1 MPPERPEM
9 PEEPAVSLEA
19 LRAAYAEALGK
30 AAGREPPWRAGGE
43 ASRDN
48 GSGDTKGALSIERGA
63 ESLPPAIEGGEE
75 LAHAAGEAASEIDP
89 CPVNPLTI
97 LEALLFVGCP
107 GDEPLRPERAAQL
120 MRGVGPEEIP
130 DLAAELNRRYAAGGC
145 PYHVVLEGAGY
156 RLRLRPEFAGLRD
169 RVLGRSRQARLSQA
183 AVETLAIVA
192 YRQPISAEEVN
203 RLRGV
208 PSGAVLSH
216 LVRRRLLRLERPAH
230 APRKA
235 FYRTTERF
243 LELFGL
249 KTLADLP
256 QSEDVG

>member
-1 MPPERPEM
+1 MPVERPDL
-9 PEEPAVSLEA
+9 PDEPPVSLDA

-30 AAGREPPWRAGGE
+30 ASAGGVASSAGKEPPTGNGAEDRVAPSLGQNRHGTNPASWDSGELGE
-43 ASRDN
+43 A
-48 GSGDTKGALSIERGA
+48 
-63 ESLPPAIEGGEE
+63 
-75 LAHAAGEAASEIDP
+75 EAAAVAGADP
-89 CPVNPLTI
+89 CPLNPLTI

-107 GDEPLRPERAAQL
+107 GGEPLRPERAAQL
-120 MRGVGPEEIP
+120 MRGVAAEEIP
-130 DLAAELNRRYAAGGC
+130 DLAAELNRRYAAAGC

-156 RLRLRPEFAGLRD
+156 RLRLRPEFFALRD

-230 APRKA
+230 GPRKA

-249 KTLADLP
+249 KSLADLP
-256 QSEDVG
+256 QSDQAE

>member
-1 MPPERPEM
+1 MVKRSPVS
-9 PEEPAVSLEA
+9 EEPPVSLDA
-19 LRAAYAEALGK
+19 LRAAYAEALGRTSTEEPASPTGGPTTPGRGPGDPQQASVDQS
-30 AAGREPPWRAGGE
+30 AA
-43 ASRDN
+43 ASDSP
-48 GSGDTKGALSIERGA
+48 GMAPGDGVAPGQA
-63 ESLPPAIEGGEE
+63 ESPPE
-75 LAHAAGEAASEIDP
+75 SDP

-107 GDEPLRPERAAQL
+107 DDEPLRPERAAEL
-120 MRGVGPEEIP
+120 MRGVAPEEIP
-130 DLAAELNRRYAAGGC
+130 DLAAALNRRYAAAGC

-156 RLRLRPEFAGLRD
+156 RLRIRPEFSGVRD

-192 YRQPISAEEVN
+192 YRQPISADEVN

-208 PSGAVLSH
+208 PSGSILGH
-216 LVRRRLLRLERPAH
+216 LVRRRLLRLERPPH

-235 FYRTTERF
+235 YYRTTERF

-249 KTLADLP
+249 QSLADLP
-256 QSEDVG
+256 QSQDAP

>member
-1 MPPERPEM
+1 M
-9 PEEPAVSLEA
+9 
-19 LRAAYAEALGK
+19 
-30 AAGREPPWRAGGE
+30 
-43 ASRDN
+43 
-48 GSGDTKGALSIERGA
+48 GAGA
-63 ESLPPAIEGGEE
+63 EHDPGQVESSA
-75 LAHAAGEAASEIDP
+75 EIDP
-89 CPVNPLTI
+89 CPISPLTI

-107 GDEPLRPERAAQL
+107 GDEPLRPERAAEL

-130 DLAAELNRRYAAGGC
+130 DLAAALNRRYAAAGC

-156 RLRLRPEFAGLRD
+156 RLRIRPEFAGLRD

-208 PSGAVLSH
+208 PSGSVLSH

-230 APRKA
+230 SPRKA
-235 FYRTTERF
+235 YYRTTERF

-249 KTLADLP
+249 HSLADLP
-256 QSEDVG
+256 QSEEAS

>member
-1 MPPERPEM
+1 VS
-9 PEEPAVSLEA
+9 EEPPVSLDA
-19 LRAAYAEALGK
+19 LRAAYAEALRKPTGQPAPPAGGPAACTGATDSEGASSCQTGSDNA
-30 AAGREPPWRAGGE
+30 AAGM
-43 ASRDN
+43 
-48 GSGDTKGALSIERGA
+48 GAGA
-63 ESLPPAIEGGEE
+63 EHDPGQVESSA
-75 LAHAAGEAASEIDP
+75 EIDP
-89 CPVNPLTI
+89 CPISPLTI

-107 GDEPLRPERAAQL
+107 GDEPLRPERAAEL

-130 DLAAELNRRYAAGGC
+130 DLAAALNRRYAAAGC

-156 RLRLRPEFAGLRD
+156 RLRIRPEFAGLRD

-208 PSGAVLSH
+208 PSGSVLSH

-230 APRKA
+230 SPRKA
-235 FYRTTERF
+235 YYRTTERF

-249 KTLADLP
+249 HSLADLP
-256 QSEDVG
+256 QSEEAS

>member
-1 MPPERPEM
+1 MPVEGPHVPD
-9 PEEPAVSLEA
+9 EPPVSLDA

-30 AAGREPPWRAGGE
+30 SPARGRTLPAGGF
-43 ASRDN
+43 AS
-48 GSGDTKGALSIERGA
+48 GSAGPGSTRGA
-63 ESLPPAIEGGEE
+63 SEQHAAQGHPGAMGAGEE
-75 LAHAAGEAASEIDP
+75 LADSEADTSAGVDA
-89 CPVNPLTI
+89 CPINALSI

-107 GDEPLRPERAAQL
+107 GGEPLRPERAAQL
-120 MRGVGPEEIP
+120 MRGVAPEEIP

-156 RLRLRPEFAGLRD
+156 RLRLRPEYWGLRD

-192 YRQPISAEEVN
+192 YRQPITADEVN

-243 LELFGL
+243 LALFGL
-249 KTLADLP
+249 KSLADLP
-256 QSEDVG
+256 QSEEAE